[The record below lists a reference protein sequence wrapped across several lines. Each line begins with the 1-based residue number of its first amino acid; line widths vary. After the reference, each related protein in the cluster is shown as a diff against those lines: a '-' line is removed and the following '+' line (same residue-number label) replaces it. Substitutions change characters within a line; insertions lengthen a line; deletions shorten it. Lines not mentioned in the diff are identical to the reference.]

1 MARKLCASVALLAVI
16 VGVCLADDPSKPGS
30 MPAIDKLANNLV
42 TKVARVKEGDVV
54 LISGK
59 ATDASLLD
67 SLNIECNKVGAE
79 GLVSLSL
86 SDAAYRRLFTEV
98 PAKFDNRR
106 LTMMEQLADL
116 VTVTFSMD
124 YNDTTVT
131 ADLPPEGIQ
140 ARSEPKNRILEKK
153 LKRNVRQVF
162 IGNGLYP
169 IESRAKE
176 LGLTMGELAS
186 MFQSGLAADSG
197 AIAAN
202 GEKLKEKLE
211 VGKQVRISCPNGT
224 DLTLEV
230 TKKPMSITDGIISDT
245 KLKAGGA
252 ACQVWL
258 PAGEAFLVPVAGSAS
273 GRVVVEQTVWEGKEI
288 NDLKITFRNGKIEE
302 MTAKPGPG
310 FERLQAAYKVAG
322 LGKDELSALDI
333 GLNPNVKLP
342 AKCKDGVFMAAG
354 MVTVTT
360 GGNLWAGGENK
371 CPFGITLFIRDGS
384 LSVDGNE
391 LVKAGVLNVK

>member
-1 MARKLCASVALLAVI
+1 MSRKLCASVALLAV
-16 VGVCLADDPSKPGS
+16 VFGVCFAEDPPKSGS
-30 MPAIDKLANNLV
+30 MPTTDKLAKNLV

-59 ATDASLLD
+59 ATDASFLD
-67 SLNIECNKVGAE
+67 SLYIECNKVGAE
-79 GLVSLSL
+79 GLVSLNL
-86 SDAAYRRLFTEV
+86 SDTAYRRLYTEV
-98 PAKFDNRR
+98 PSKFDKRR
-106 LTMMEQLADL
+106 LAMMEQLADL

-124 YNDTTVT
+124 YNDTTVM
-131 ADLPPEGIQ
+131 ADLPPERIQ
-140 ARSEPKNRILEKK
+140 ARSAANNPVLEKK

-169 IESRAKE
+169 TDSRAKE

-186 MFQSGLAADSG
+186 IFQSGLAVDSE
-197 AIAAN
+197 AIAVN
-202 GEKLKEKLE
+202 GDKLKEKLE
-211 VGKQVRISCPNGT
+211 GGKQVRIMCPNGT

-230 TKKPMSITDGIISDT
+230 TKRPMSITDGVISDA
-245 KLKAGGA
+245 KLKAGGT

-258 PAGEAFLVPVAGSAS
+258 PAGEAYLVPVAGSAS

-288 NDLKITFRNGKIEE
+288 NDLKITFKNGKIEE
-302 MTAKPGPG
+302 MSAKPGPG

-342 AKCKDGVFMAAG
+342 ARCKDGVFMATG

-360 GGNLWAGGENK
+360 GGNLWAGGDNK
-371 CPFGITLFIRDGS
+371 CPFGIALFIRDGS
-384 LSVDGNE
+384 LTVDGNE
-391 LVKAGVLNVK
+391 LVKGGVLNVK